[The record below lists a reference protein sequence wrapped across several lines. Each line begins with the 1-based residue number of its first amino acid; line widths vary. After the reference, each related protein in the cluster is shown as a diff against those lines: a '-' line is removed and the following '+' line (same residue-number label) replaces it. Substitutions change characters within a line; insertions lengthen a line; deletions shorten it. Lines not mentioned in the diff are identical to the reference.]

1 MLDDVSLGVG
11 DIERSRRFYD
21 AALRPLGLVR
31 VDLDHGSVSGYSA
44 APGAH
49 ANELTITS
57 DLELASLVPAAD
69 LSFRARNPAAVDAF
83 HVAALAV
90 GGRDGAPPALRPHY
104 HPSYY
109 SAVVVD
115 PDGHRIEVACMA
127 LRSSPIFV
135 A

>member
-1 MLDDVSLGVG
+1 MLDDVSLSVG

-44 APGAH
+44 APGLPAI
-49 ANELTITS
+49 ELTISS
-57 DLELASLVPAAD
+57 DVEIATLVPGTH
-69 LSFRARNPAAVDAF
+69 LSFRAPDPAAVDAF
-83 HVAALAV
+83 HMAALAV
-90 GGRDGAPPALRPHY
+90 GGRDDAPPGLRPHL
-104 HPSYY
+104 HPTYY

-115 PDGHRIEVACMA
+115 PDGHRIEAACLA
-127 LRSSPIFV
+127 LRAPTAF